1 MVLDSLL
8 QLNDQNI
15 FNKVKELFY
24 DVDWLNYSEPFTYR
38 IDVKDLCLKL
48 LILKNEIEQ
57 LLEEEKKG
65 YGKISFIKCKRKEK
79 VHFCQ
84 RTS

>member
-15 FNKVKELFY
+15 FNKIKELFY

-38 IDVKDLCLKL
+38 IDIKDLCFKL
-48 LILKNEIEQ
+48 LSLKNEIEQ

-65 YGKISFIKCKRKEK
+65 YGKTDYLI
-79 VHFCQ
+79 
-84 RTS
+84 